1 MFLFFLKE
9 AGCARRAGGG
19 IEWGV
24 IECGVI
30 ELLSGE
36 AGEGFAAVK
45 FLHGGGGEDLNRQ
58 GAKGA
63 KGLELSF
70 QDRKTGR
77 GINSSRLGVLGALAV
92 RVLVLRAGASYHRS

>member
-45 FLHGGGGEDLNRQ
+45 FLH
-58 GAKGA
+58 
-63 KGLELSF
+63 
-70 QDRKTGR
+70 R
-77 GINSSRLGVLGALAV
+77 G
-92 RVLVLRAGASYHRS
+92 YHRS